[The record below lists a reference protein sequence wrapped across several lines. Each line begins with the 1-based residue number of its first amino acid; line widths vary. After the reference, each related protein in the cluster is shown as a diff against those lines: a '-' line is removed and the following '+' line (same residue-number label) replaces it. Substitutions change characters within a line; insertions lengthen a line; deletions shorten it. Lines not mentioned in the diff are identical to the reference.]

1 MLGNSPR
8 GAVVLGSLLVFFS
21 LVFSSLVF
29 SSLMCGAARAQNYTL
44 VVGHV
49 LDPESSINVGM
60 KKFKEVAEAQS
71 KGRLK
76 VNVFPGATLGDSREM
91 QLQTQ
96 SGAIFGLV
104 DATTKMVNF
113 VPEFGLL
120 DIPFL
125 VTNEQAA
132 YKLLDSPEFDKIFNA
147 KAEKAGFRWLYSVDV
162 SFRHIYTSR
171 KPTTSI
177 ADLKGQKIRVIP
189 SPSYINLFKAFGSS
203 PTPMNFG
210 ELYTALEQG
219 VVDGA
224 ENDLITYYTSKHYE
238 PAKKLAM
245 TSHMMLVQGLNV
257 SEKLWKSYPPDIR
270 KVIEAAAVESRKA
283 VMLERDRLMQTTM
296 AELKKKGVE
305 ITQPPLKPFED
316 AARSTYGAF
325 EERYGKAQ
333 VDNIRS
339 LAARAA
345 H

>member
-1 MLGNSPR
+1 MLGNTPSAR
-8 GAVVLGSLLVFFS
+8 VLLVCLLLVFS
-21 LVFSSLVF
+21 LLS
-29 SSLMCGAARAQNYTL
+29 GAARGQTYTL
-44 VVGHV
+44 VIGHV

-71 KGRLK
+71 NGRIK
-76 VNVFPGATLGDSREM
+76 VNLFPGATLGDSREM

-125 VTNEQAA
+125 VTNEEAA
-132 YKLLDSPEFDKIFNA
+132 YKLLDSPEFDKIFNS
-147 KAEKAGFRWLYSVDV
+147 KGEKAGFRWLYSVDV
-162 SFRHIYTSR
+162 SFRHIYTSK
-171 KPTTSI
+171 KPTKAM

-238 PAKKLAM
+238 PARKLAM

-257 SEKLWKSYPPDIR
+257 SEKLWKSYPEDIR
-270 KVIEAAAVESRKA
+270 KIILTAAVDSRKG
-283 VMLERDRLMQTTM
+283 VMVERDRLMKTTM
-296 AELKKKGVE
+296 EELKKKGVE
-305 ITQPPLKPFED
+305 ITHPQLKPFED

-345 H
+345 K

>member
-1 MLGNSPR
+1 MLECKRVVRLLCISVLL
-8 GAVVLGSLLVFFS
+8 AVS
-21 LVFSSLVF
+21 
-29 SSLMCGAARAQNYTL
+29 MCPFVARSQQNYTL
-44 VVGHV
+44 VIGHV
-49 LDPESSINVGM
+49 LDPESSIQAGM
-60 KKFKEVAEAQS
+60 KRFKEVAESRS
-71 KGRLK
+71 KGRIKINL
-76 VNVFPGATLGDSREM
+76 FPGGTLGDSREM

-125 VTNEQAA
+125 VTSEEAA
-132 YKLLDSPEFDKIFNA
+132 YKLLDSADFDQLFNSR
-147 KAEKAGFRWLYSVDV
+147 AEKAGFRWLYSVDV
-162 SFRHIYTSR
+162 SFRHVYTTR
-171 KPTTSI
+171 KPTKTIS
-177 ADLKGQKIRVIP
+177 DLKGQKIRVIP

-245 TSHMMLVQGLNV
+245 TSHMMLVQGLNI
-257 SEKLWKSYPPDIR
+257 SEKLWKSYPDEIKSIIR
-270 KVIEAAAVESRKA
+270 AAAVESRKG
-283 VMLERDRLMQTTM
+283 VMQERDRLMQTTM
-296 AELKKKGVE
+296 DELKKRGVE
-305 ITQPPLKPFED
+305 IYQPDLKPFQE

-333 VDNIRS
+333 VDKIRN
-339 LAARAA
+339 LAARA